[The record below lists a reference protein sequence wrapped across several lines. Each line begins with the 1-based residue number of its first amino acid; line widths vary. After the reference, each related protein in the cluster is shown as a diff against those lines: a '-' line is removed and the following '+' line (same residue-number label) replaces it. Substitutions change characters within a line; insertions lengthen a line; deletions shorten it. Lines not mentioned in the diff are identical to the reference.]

1 MNILFTS
8 HRFFP
13 DLGGIETHSRILV
26 DFFLKA
32 GHKVVLVTKSLGHM
46 KVDRENFDFPIFRR
60 PNNLLLWNLHCQADV
75 VFQNN
80 IEAQT
85 LWPSFFVKKP
95 VVITIQTWI
104 CSASG
109 QMRLRDYFK
118 KMMLRRA
125 ACVVAISESVRKSSF
140 PNALV
145 IPNSY
150 DESVFKINQGL
161 CRSRELVF
169 VGRLVSDKG
178 VDLLVNVFSSIARN
192 TLAKLTIVG
201 VGPEEAALRALV
213 ISLGIQARVDFV
225 GPLTGAELAEM
236 LGSHEI
242 AVIPSIWEEPFGI
255 VALEAAACGCVVVGS
270 DGGGLPEAI
279 GPCGLLF
286 KRGDP
291 LDLERVLR
299 RLLEDSSLRDSIR
312 VSSVRHLEMHRM
324 DFLSKKYLDL
334 LENLP
339 KQK

>member
-13 DLGGIETHSRILV
+13 DLGGIETHSRILGN
-26 DFFLKA
+26 FFLEA
-32 GHKVVLVTKSLGHM
+32 GHNVVLLTKSLGHVSSD
-46 KVDRENFDFPIFRR
+46 KENFDFSIVRCPDIRTLINHYR
-60 PNNLLLWNLHCQADV
+60 QADV

-80 IEAQT
+80 IEAHT
-85 LWPSFFVKKP
+85 LWPSFFIKKP
-95 VVITIQTWI
+95 VVITIQTWVR
-104 CSASG
+104 STSG
-109 QMRLRDYFK
+109 KEKFRDYFK

-125 ACVVAISESVRKSSF
+125 DCVVAISESVRKATF
-140 PNALV
+140 PKALV

-150 DESVFKINQGL
+150 DDSVFKINHGL
-161 CRSRELVF
+161 PRSRELVF

-178 VDLLVNVFSSIARN
+178 VDLLVNVFSSIACNIR
-192 TLAKLTIVG
+192 AKLTIVG
-201 VGPEEAALRALV
+201 VGPEESALRALV
-213 ISLGIQARVDFV
+213 VSLGIQDRVDFA
-225 GPLTGAELAEM
+225 GPLTGAKLAEM
-236 LGSHEI
+236 LGRHEI

-291 LDLERVLR
+291 VDLEKVLR
-299 RLLEDSSLRDSIR
+299 RLLGDSSLRDSIR
-312 VSSVRHLEMHRM
+312 ASSIRHLEMHRM
-324 DFLSKKYLDL
+324 DFLSKKYLNL

-339 KQK
+339 KRK